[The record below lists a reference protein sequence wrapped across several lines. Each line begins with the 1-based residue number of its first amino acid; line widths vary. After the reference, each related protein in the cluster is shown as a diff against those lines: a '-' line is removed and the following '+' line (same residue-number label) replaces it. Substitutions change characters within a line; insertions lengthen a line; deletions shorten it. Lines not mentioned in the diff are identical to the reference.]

1 MQAIS
6 QVDGEIPCIPN
17 NFEKHISFSLMKK
30 KELEKAEKKGKS
42 RSFRQEL
49 QFIDSAQLWLSS
61 LDKVVNATSNENME
75 ITAKYKR
82 DTSLL
87 STKQILRKER
97 CHYAKVCT
105 LTNMLTIGG
114 DSTRLV
120 WPQKMPSIPH

>member
-30 KELEKAEKKGKS
+30 KDLEKAEKKGKS

-49 QFIDSAQLWLSS
+49 QFIDSAQLRLSS

-75 ITAKYKR
+75 ITAEYKR

-97 CHYAKVCT
+97 CYFVKVCT
-105 LTNMLTIGG
+105 LTNMLTIGS
-114 DSTRLV
+114 DSMN
-120 WPQKMPSIPH
+120 PAYHQKMPFPPH